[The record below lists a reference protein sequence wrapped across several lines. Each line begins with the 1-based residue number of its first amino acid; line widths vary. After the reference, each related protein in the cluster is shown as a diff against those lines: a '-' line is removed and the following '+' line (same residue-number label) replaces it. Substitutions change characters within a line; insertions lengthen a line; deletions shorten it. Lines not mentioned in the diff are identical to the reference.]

1 MADMSCIMVI
11 FGGTGD
17 LTRRKLLPA
26 IYNLYTDGLLPENFA
41 VVAVGRRDYSHEV
54 YRNLAREAVANFSRK
69 SIDDEKWSVLAQRIY
84 YKKSEFHDDQGYRSL
99 KAFLDRLDTNYHTG
113 GNRVY
118 YLAVAPEYFEVI
130 AGQLYAHDMAKNDK
144 CWQRVV
150 IEKPFGRDLKSAH
163 YLNHKLSQVFDESH
177 IYRIDHYLGK
187 EMLQN
192 IMVIRFANGLFEPIW
207 NNRYIDNVQI
217 SIDETVG
224 VENRGDYYERAGALR
239 DMVQS
244 HMLQLL
250 SLIAMEPPVD
260 LTTDSIRDEKVKVL
274 KSLRSITRE
283 TVMDSVVRGQYGK
296 GFVDGKPVVAY
307 RQEERVSPDSNTET
321 FVALKVH
328 VDNFRWAGVPFY
340 LRTGKRLADRSAKIV
355 IQFKQLPGIL
365 YFKEY
370 GPLEP
375 NLLVIWIQP
384 REGVYLQFNAK
395 KPGQKYSIIPVHMD
409 FCQNCALYNNSPEA
423 YERLLYDVMRGDSTL
438 FTRWD
443 EIESSWRFVDSI
455 VEAWHGRNDDVLIYP
470 SGTWGP
476 EAANELLKK
485 DGFKWWNVTPQ
496 GVGGHTD
503 L

>member
-1 MADMSCIMVI
+1 MDNTSCLMVI

-17 LTRRKLLPA
+17 LTKRKLLPA
-26 IYNLYTDGLLPENFA
+26 IYNLYVEGLLPDNFA
-41 VVAVGRRDYSHEV
+41 TVAVGRKAYTHEE
-54 YRNLAREAVANFSRK
+54 YRMIARESVMNFSRNGMNE
-69 SIDDEKWSVLAQRIY
+69 DKWSALSERIY
-84 YKKSEFHDDQGYRSL
+84 YEKVEFHDPAAYVSL
-99 KAFLDRLDTNYHTG
+99 KNFLNELDKRYQTK

-130 AGQLYAHDMAKNDK
+130 AEQLHDHKMAENNGA
-144 CWQRVV
+144 WQRVV
-150 IEKPFGRDLKSAH
+150 IEKPFGRDLRSAE
-163 YLNHKLSQVFDESH
+163 YLNQKLSQVFDESH

-224 VENRGDYYERAGALR
+224 VENRGNYYEKAGALR

-250 SLIAMEPPVD
+250 SLVAMEPPID
-260 LTTDSIRDEKVKVL
+260 LSTDAIRDEKVKVL
-274 KSLRSITRE
+274 RSLRPITRE
-283 TVMDSVVRGQYGK
+283 TVSSSVVRGQYGR
-296 GFVDGKPVVAY
+296 GTIDGKPVVAY
-307 RQEERVSPDSNTET
+307 REEERVSPDSDTET
-321 FVALKVH
+321 FVALKTY

-395 KPGQKYSIIPVHMD
+395 KPGQKYNIVPVQMD
-409 FCQNCALYNNSPEA
+409 FCQNCSLYNNSPEA

-443 EIESSWRFVDSI
+443 EVEYSWRFVDSI
-455 VEAWHGRNDDVLIYP
+455 VNAWKDGKDTIEVYEA
-470 SGTWGP
+470 GTWGP
-476 EAANELLKK
+476 TGANELLKK
-485 DGFKWWNVTPQ
+485 DGFEWWNITA
-496 GVGGHTD
+496 
-503 L
+503 